1 MGFHHLSESSPKND
15 KNDTLINTDTPPVPP
30 FVNFYREIKN
40 ANVSHTHNGQNDV
53 NKSSARSITRTSNQ
67 VIGTAGGVT
76 NGADLDQGADDSQ
89 SIAHTMP
96 PTSPTT
102 GNSARSRSPIS
113 QTVTIAAHAGQRMC
127 QQESKATN
135 NTLAQVVMAPGE
147 WKSESPSEE
156 WKIAQRKRLRNRI
169 IGKKGVAATEPEGK
183 FRAADIKIPL
193 FIYNVDK
200 STTDNDIIAHVYN
213 KSQMNISLQKLALKH
228 DRGYN
233 AYKVF
238 VPKSKLDLFLNENF
252 WPEGVLFRRFVDFT
266 KPKMKNM
273 ANQNNQ

>member
-1 MGFHHLSESSPKND
+1 
-15 KNDTLINTDTPPVPP
+15 
-30 FVNFYREIKN
+30 
-40 ANVSHTHNGQNDV
+40 
-53 NKSSARSITRTSNQ
+53 
-67 VIGTAGGVT
+67 
-76 NGADLDQGADDSQ
+76 
-89 SIAHTMP
+89 
-96 PTSPTT
+96 
-102 GNSARSRSPIS
+102 
-113 QTVTIAAHAGQRMC
+113 MC

-252 WPEGVLFRRFVDFT
+252 WPEGVLFRAFCGLHKT
-266 KPKMKNM
+266 QNEKYGKPKQPVMGSTPINKNYNFVSFNCKGLSGAM
-273 ANQNNQ
+273 GCLRDSCKSADIIALQETWLLQHDIPLLGAIDTEFAYTGNTAVDLSAGILRGRPYGGVALLWRDVTSRAGISMFDRHSKRLEYVFGSGVCMH